1 MCFEFDASPPDLPP
15 DRVLRG
21 IAGGAAAESLV
32 LTSSDGNRFA
42 AALAESP
49 EPRGSAVVVLPDVRG
64 LYRFYVELVERLAEA
79 GHHAI
84 ALDYFGRTAGAEERD
99 EDFDFS
105 PEVSQT
111 RTETVQLDL
120 AAARSALAERTG
132 ATSVVS
138 LGFCFGGTHSFFAGT
153 NPELGL
159 DGVIGFYGLLD
170 PARVGKTNR
179 PNLLER
185 GAEISVPVLG
195 LFGGAD
201 RRSRSRTS
209 RPSTASSIPPASSTR
224 SSPIPAHPTPS
235 STNRQPST
243 PRRRGMP
250 GTGSSTSSANRP
262 PELRSRSARTP
273 CRNPQ
278 SDLGGHR

>member
-15 DRVLRG
+15 GRALRG

-84 ALDYFGRTAGAEERD
+84 ALDYFGRTAGAEERG

-105 PEVSQT
+105 PEVSADPDRDGPARPRGGALRPRRANRSELGRQP
-111 RTETVQLDL
+111 RLLLRRDPLVLRRDQPRARPRRGDRLLRAVGSGPGRENQP
-120 AAARSALAERTG
+120 AEHARARSRDL
-132 ATSVVS
+132 
-138 LGFCFGGTHSFFAGT
+138 
-153 NPELGL
+153 
-159 DGVIGFYGLLD
+159 
-170 PARVGKTNR
+170 
-179 PNLLER
+179 
-185 GAEISVPVLG
+185 VPVLG

-201 RRSRSRTS
+201 QAI
-209 RPSTASSIPPASSTR
+209 PVEDVEAFDASSTPPASSTR
-224 SSPIPAHPTPS
+224 SSPIPARRTPS
-235 STNRQPST
+235 STNRPPST

-273 CRNPQ
+273 CRIPQ

>member
-15 DRVLRG
+15 GRVLRG

-84 ALDYFGRTAGAEERD
+84 ALDYFGRTAGAEERG

-105 PEVSQT
+105 PEVPQT

-170 PARVGKTNR
+170 PAGRQNQP

-201 RRSRSRTS
+201 QAIPVEDVEAFDRLLDTAGVEHEIVTYPGAPHSFFDKSAAEHAE
-209 RPSTASSIPPASSTR
+209 ASSDAWNRVLDFLGEPPA
-224 SSPIPAHPTPS
+224 
-235 STNRQPST
+235 
-243 PRRRGMP
+243 
-250 GTGSSTSSANRP
+250 
-262 PELRSRSARTP
+262 
-273 CRNPQ
+273 
-278 SDLGGHR
+278 

>member
-15 DRVLRG
+15 GRALRG

-32 LTSSDGNRFA
+32 LTSPDGNRFA

-84 ALDYFGRTAGAEERD
+84 ALDYFGRTAGAEERE

-185 GAEISVPVLG
+185 GAGDLGSGPRPVRR
-195 LFGGAD
+195 
-201 RRSRSRTS
+201 RRSGDPGRGRRGLRPPPRYRRRRARDRHLSRRTPLLLRQIGS
-209 RPSTASSIPPASSTR
+209 RARRGVEGCLEPGPR
-224 SSPIPAHPTPS
+224 L
-235 STNRQPST
+235 
-243 PRRRGMP
+243 PRRI
-250 GTGSSTSSANRP
+250 
-262 PELRSRSARTP
+262 ARLNFARDRHVHP
-273 CRNPQ
+273 ADIRNPI
-278 SDLGGHR
+278 